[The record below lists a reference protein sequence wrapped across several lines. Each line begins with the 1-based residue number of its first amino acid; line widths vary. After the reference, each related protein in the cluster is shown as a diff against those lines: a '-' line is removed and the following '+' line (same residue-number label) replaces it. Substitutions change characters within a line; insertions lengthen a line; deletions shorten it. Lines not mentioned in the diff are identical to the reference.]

1 MANVAYCANCRANFS
16 DPAEVASITGS
27 GKGMCVGCS
36 SLVEVPHENAS
47 PFQPVAAAAVVD
59 DEPAAEVDEPA
70 ADVEYQR
77 EPAAVYEPVE

>member
-1 MANVAYCANCRANFS
+1 
-16 DPAEVASITGS
+16 
-27 GKGMCVGCS
+27 MCVGCS